1 MTKSTGRWLAKAG
14 VSSELWFI
22 RAVAFLGVW
31 GRKREGIVTGMA
43 VCLRPHRPEA
53 VSAPMNI
60 LILGGTQFSGLHLVR
75 AAVAAGHSVTVVHR
89 GRHGG
94 NVPAGVAEVV
104 GDRDPAAGDG
114 LERLAG
120 LIAGGARWDAAV
132 DMSGYVPRVVGAAAD
147 LLGPVVGRY
156 LFVSTVA
163 VYPGGL
169 EGAPDEGSPV
179 VELAD
184 PGVEEITAATYGGLK
199 VLCERVLQNKLG
211 DRVVVVRPGFIVGPG
226 DPTDRFTYWVRRLA
240 AGGPV
245 LTPAEVD
252 FPARW
257 IDGRDLAG
265 FMLRCVEQGLEGVFN
280 CLGPREPLGFGA
292 FLAAIAR
299 GVAGAGGAAKID
311 WVGRDAAWREAHGV
325 RDGADLP
332 LFMGMVRA
340 NLGRTRADRAFDT
353 GMRVRPLEETARD
366 TLAWDRERGSPEL
379 TAGMTAEREA
389 ERLQVSV
396 G

>member
-1 MTKSTGRWLAKAG
+1 
-14 VSSELWFI
+14 
-22 RAVAFLGVW
+22 
-31 GRKREGIVTGMA
+31 
-43 VCLRPHRPEA
+43 
-53 VSAPMNI
+53 MNI

-94 NVPAGVAEVV
+94 NVPAGVSEVV

-184 PGVEEITAATYGGLK
+184 PAVEEITAATYGGLK
-199 VLCERVLQNKLG
+199 VLCERVLQDKLG
-211 DRVVVVRPGFIVGPG
+211 DRAVVVRPGFIAGPG
-226 DPTDRFTYWVRRLA
+226 DPTDRFTYWARRLA

-257 IDGRDLAG
+257 IDGRDLAD
-265 FMLRCVEQGLEGVFN
+265 FMLRCVEQGLDGVFN
-280 CLGPREPLGFGA
+280 CLGPREPVGFGA
-292 FLAAIAR
+292 FLEAIAR
-299 GVAGAGGAAKID
+299 GVGTGGRVEWIR
-311 WVGRDAAWREAHGV
+311 RDAGWREAHGV

-332 LFMGMVRA
+332 LFMGMQRA
-340 NLGRTRADRAFDT
+340 NLGRTRADRAFAA
-353 GMRVRPLEETARD
+353 GMAVRALEDTARD
-366 TLAWDRERGSPEL
+366 TLAWDRERGGPTL
-379 TAGMTAEREA
+379 TAGMAAEREA
-389 ERLQVSV
+389 ELLRALA

>member
-1 MTKSTGRWLAKAG
+1 
-14 VSSELWFI
+14 
-22 RAVAFLGVW
+22 
-31 GRKREGIVTGMA
+31 
-43 VCLRPHRPEA
+43 
-53 VSAPMNI
+53 MNI

-104 GDRDPAAGDG
+104 GDRDPGVGDG
-114 LERLAG
+114 LGRLEG

-163 VYPGGL
+163 VYPGGP

-184 PGVEEITAATYGGLK
+184 PTVEEITGETYGGLK
-199 VLCERVLQNKLG
+199 VLCERVLQHKLG
-211 DRVVVVRPGFIVGPG
+211 NRAVVVRPGFIVGPG

-240 AGGPV
+240 AGGAV
-245 LTPAEVD
+245 LTPSEGD
-252 FPARW
+252 FPTRW
-257 IDGRDLAG
+257 IDGRDLAD
-265 FMLRCVEQGLEGVFN
+265 FMLRCVERGLEGVFN
-280 CLGPREPLGFGA
+280 CLGPREPVGFGA
-292 FLAAIAR
+292 FLEAIAR
-299 GVAGAGGAAKID
+299 GVGGGGSVEWAR
-311 WVGRDAAWREAHGV
+311 RDPAWRESHGV

-340 NLGRTRADRAFDT
+340 NLGRTRADRAFDA

-366 TLAWDRERGSPEL
+366 TLAWDRERGSPAL

-389 ERLQVSV
+389 ELLRAPL

>member
-1 MTKSTGRWLAKAG
+1 
-14 VSSELWFI
+14 
-22 RAVAFLGVW
+22 
-31 GRKREGIVTGMA
+31 
-43 VCLRPHRPEA
+43 
-53 VSAPMNI
+53 MNI

-75 AAVAAGHSVTVVHR
+75 AAVAAGHVVTVVHR

-104 GDRDPAAGDG
+104 GDRDPAVGDG
-114 LERLAG
+114 LERLGG

-156 LFVSTVA
+156 VFVSTVA
-163 VYPGGL
+163 VYPGGA
-169 EGAPDEGSPV
+169 EGAPDEGSPM

-184 PGVEEITAATYGGLK
+184 PSVEEITAATYGGLK
-199 VLCERVLQNKLG
+199 VLCERVLLEKVG
-211 DRVVVVRPGFIVGPG
+211 DRAVVVRPGFIVGPG

-245 LTPAEVD
+245 LVPSEVD
-252 FPARW
+252 FPSRW
-257 IDGRDLAG
+257 IDGRDLAE
-265 FMLRCVEQGLEGVFN
+265 FMLRCVEPGLEGVFN
-280 CLGPREPLGFGA
+280 CLGPREPVGFGA
-292 FLAAIAR
+292 FLEAIAR
-299 GVAGAGGAAKID
+299 GVGGVGGSEKVE

-325 RDGADLP
+325 RDGAELP
-332 LFMGMVRA
+332 LFMGMGRA
-340 NLGRTRADRAFDT
+340 SLGRTRADRAFEA
-353 GMRVRPLEETARD
+353 GMRIRPLEETARD

-379 TAGMTAEREA
+379 AAGMTEEREA
-389 ERLQVSV
+389 ELLRAPV